1 MENIDNIVKVTFL
14 HNIYDDFSKGL
25 IPFKRGIYIAF
36 SGRFNGRHVELNRL
50 LYIGMACERSISE
63 CIHDHTVNH
72 HDKWIADHCKKN
84 ENIYYRVANLESGI
98 QEAWFSLINRL
109 NPPCNSLKSRDFNDN
124 CLIHNINIDFSDI
137 DS

>member
-1 MENIDNIVKVTFL
+1 MTIFQKDSY
-14 HNIYDDFSKGL
+14 HSKEEFILLFQVGL
-25 IPFKRGIYIAF
+25 MVG
-36 SGRFNGRHVELNRL
+36 VELNRL